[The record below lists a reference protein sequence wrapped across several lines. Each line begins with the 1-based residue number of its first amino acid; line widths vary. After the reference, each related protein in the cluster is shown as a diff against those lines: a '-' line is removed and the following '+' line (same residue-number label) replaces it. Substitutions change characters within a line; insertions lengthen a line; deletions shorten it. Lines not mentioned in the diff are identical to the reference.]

1 MLMLIEVGLVL
12 IAILLAF
19 RFPRLCA
26 GWFSA
31 AERGFA
37 ALARR
42 QRLSVLVVMFAAL
55 GARALIF
62 PVLPEPQPSI
72 NDEFSYL
79 LAADTF
85 AHGHVTNPAHP
96 MWVHF
101 ETFHVIQQPSYA
113 SMYPPAQG
121 LILAL
126 GQVITGHPFVGVW
139 LSMALLCA
147 AICWML
153 QAWLPPSWA
162 LLGGMLAVI
171 RLGTF
176 SYWAN
181 SYWGG
186 AAAATGAAL
195 MLGALPRIKRS
206 QRPGDALLMGL
217 GLAILAN
224 SRPYEGLILSL
235 PVAIA
240 LLIWIFRTDR
250 PPWRVLIPRVL
261 LPLVLVAAATAAG
274 MGYYFWRVTGSPFR
288 MPYQVDR
295 AAYAVAPYFLWQS
308 PRPQPV
314 YHHPGMQDFYLHNE
328 LDFYKLTHSIT
339 GVFALTTVKAVNS
352 WVLYLGPVLTLPFIM
367 VIATASPGLSW
378 ATLSR
383 QTQFLLGA
391 GAVLFAGLAA
401 EVFFLPHYAA
411 PMVCIIFALVLK
423 AMRRLRGWRW
433 KGMPT
438 GLFLTRAVP
447 AICLLMLVVRTGAAP
462 LRLPLTP
469 DWPPTWYNSKPVRTD
484 RARILAELEAYPE
497 KHLVIVRYR
506 PHSKAKYDW
515 VYNKA
520 EIDNAK
526 IVWARDMGAARNQEL
541 VNYFR
546 DRRVWLV
553 EPDEEAPKLEPYL
566 AQPSGL

>member
-1 MLMLIEVGLVL
+1 MLIEVGLVL

-153 QAWLPPSWA
+153 QGWLPPSWA

-171 RLGTF
+171 RLGSF

-186 AAAATGAAL
+186 AVAATGGAL
-195 MLGALPRIKRS
+195 LLGALPRIKRS
-206 QRPGDALLMGL
+206 QHPGDALLMGL

-240 LLIWIFRTDR
+240 LLIWMLQRDR
-250 PPWRVLIPRVL
+250 SPSHVLIPRVL
-261 LPLVLVAAATAAG
+261 LPLVLVVAATAAG

-314 YHHPGMQDFYLHNE
+314 YHHQGMQDFYLHNE
-328 LDFYKLTHSIT
+328 LDFYKRTHSIT
-339 GVFALTTVKAVNS
+339 GAVALTTVKAVNS

-367 VIATASPGLSW
+367 IIVIVSPGLSW
-378 ATLSR
+378 TTIRR
-383 QTQFLLGA
+383 QTRFLLVA
-391 GAVLFAGLAA
+391 GAASFAGLAA

-411 PMVCIIFALVLK
+411 PMACLILALVLI
-423 AMRRLRGWRW
+423 AMRRLRRWQW

-438 GLFLTRAVP
+438 GLFLCRAVP
-447 AICLLMLVVRTGAAP
+447 AICLAMLVLRTAAAP
-462 LRLPLTP
+462 LHLPLTP
-469 DWPPTWYNSKPVRTD
+469 DWPPTWYNSTSVRTD
-484 RARILAELEAYPE
+484 RARILEQLEASPG
-497 KHLVIVRYR
+497 KHLVIVCYK
-506 PHSKAKYDW
+506 PHSKGRYDW
-515 VYNKA
+515 VYNKS
-520 EIDNAK
+520 EIDHAK
-526 IVWARDMGAARNQEL
+526 VVWARDMGAARNQEL

-546 DRRVWLV
+546 DRRIWMV
-553 EPDEEAPKLEPYL
+553 EPDEEPPQLSPYL
-566 AQPSGL
+566 AQPSGP